1 MPKKPLQRRK
11 GDTFLHGCN
20 GKGVPQHTRG
30 HSAVDAGSVGKAFK
44 EALYGAG
51 GHADAVMD
59 GKVSVNQWTYPVGE
73 GNDAAL

>member
-30 HSAVDAGSVGKAFK
+30 HSAVDAGSVGKAFNPTLTPARYMK
-44 EALYGAG
+44 G
-51 GHADAVMD
+51 
-59 GKVSVNQWTYPVGE
+59 
-73 GNDAAL
+73 